1 MNEINIKS
9 NDKILI
15 VAPHPDDECIGT
27 GGILCKY
34 HKQCTV
40 IVLTDGALGNNS
52 NCLSRDSMP
61 SFLFN
66 IKKFSISNCLI
77 SFLNSCCLT
86 LLHSD
91 KQLLLFPN
99 AQS

>member
-52 NCLSRDSMP
+52 NCLSECKSVRQQEFKM
-61 SFLFN
+61 
-66 IKKFSISNCLI
+66 K
-77 SFLNSCCLT
+77 
-86 LLHSD
+86 
-91 KQLLLFPN
+91 
-99 AQS
+99 